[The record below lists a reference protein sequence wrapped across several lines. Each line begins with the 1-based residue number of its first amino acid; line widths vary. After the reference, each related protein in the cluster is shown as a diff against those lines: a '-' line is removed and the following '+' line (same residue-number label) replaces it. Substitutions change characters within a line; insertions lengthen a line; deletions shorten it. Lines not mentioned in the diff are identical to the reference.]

1 MGIEKQTI
9 YLKVR
14 YAETDQGGMAHHSV
28 YPVWFEMGRVELLT
42 KTGITYREMELD
54 GFFFVIVELHVR
66 YHRPARFDEK
76 LELETRLTD
85 MTKVTMKHGYLLTR
99 STDGE
104 LLAEGSTLVACT
116 NRNGRPCRIPKA
128 ALDAIGNRD
137 S

>member
-9 YLKVR
+9 SFKVR
-14 YAETDQGGMAHHSV
+14 YAETDQGGMAHHSI

-42 KTGITYREMELD
+42 QTGINYREMEQE

-66 YHRPARFDEK
+66 YRRPAKFDEELK
-76 LELETRLTD
+76 LETRLTD
-85 MTKVTMKHGYLLTR
+85 MTKVTMKHEYQLTR
-99 STDGE
+99 SSDEE

-128 ALDAIGNRD
+128 ALDAIGSRD
-137 S
+137 